1 MKFHENRTSGIRA
14 VLCEQ
19 TRRTDGHD
27 VFDIRF
33 LQLLGEN
40 T

>member
-1 MKFHENRTSGIRA
+1 MKFYENRTSGIRA
-14 VLCEQ
+14 VLCGQ
-19 TRRTDGHD
+19 TDGRMD
-27 VFDIRF
+27 MMNLIVAL